1 VFYGGIKKT
10 MINKVFVVG
19 SGLMGS
25 GISQVCAQAGIEIL
39 LYDIDPEALK
49 RAVKSM
55 EWSLNKFFEKGKIT
69 EDGATVMK
77 RVRTVSDF
85 SNAGEADLLIEA
97 VFENLDLKRE
107 VCQKLDKAARPE
119 ALLASNT
126 SAISITELAAVTKRP
141 EKVLGLHFFSPVPMM
156 KAVEVIKGLSTSQET
171 AEMGKAFA
179 LGIGKEPIMVNM
191 DVAGFVINRINFPS
205 TMEAMRLVEQGVAT
219 VEDID
224 KGLRLASGR
233 KMGIFETGDMVGLDV
248 TYGAMMAMYRETG
261 DPRWYPPMLLRKK
274 VTAGQLGRKT
284 GKGWYKYTTKTAPE
298 KLNRQNRTGKIELRE
313 NP

>member
-1 VFYGGIKKT
+1 MT
-10 MINKVFVVG
+10 INKIFVVG

-25 GISQVCAQAGIEIL
+25 GISQACAQAGLDVL
-39 LYDIDPEALK
+39 LYDIDKEALE
-49 RAVKSM
+49 RAVKNM

-85 SNAGEADLLIEA
+85 SEAGEADLLIEA
-97 VFENLDLKRE
+97 VFEDLELKRE
-107 VCQKLDKAARPE
+107 VFQKLDEAAGPN

-126 SAISITELAAVTKRP
+126 SAISITELAAVTTRP

-156 KAVEVIKGLSTSQET
+156 KAVEVIKGLATSDET
-171 AEMGKAFA
+171 AWRGKEFA
-179 LGIGKEPIMVNM
+179 IQIGKEPIMVNR

-224 KGLRLASGR
+224 KGLKLASGR
-233 KMGIFETGDMVGLDV
+233 KMGIFETGDMVGLDI
-248 TYGAMMAMYRETG
+248 TYGALMAMYRETG

-284 GKGWYKYTTKTAPE
+284 GKGWYEYNEDGTRKKD
-298 KLNRQNRTGKIELRE
+298 
-313 NP
+313 

>member
-1 VFYGGIKKT
+1 MTIS
-10 MINKVFVVG
+10 KVFVVG

-25 GISQVCAQAGIEIL
+25 GISQVCAQAGLDVL
-39 LYDIDPEALK
+39 LYDIDEEALE
-49 RAVKSM
+49 RAVKNM
-55 EWSLNKFFEKGKIT
+55 AWSLNKFFEKGKIT

-85 SNAGEADLLIEA
+85 SEAGEADLLIEA
-97 VFENLDLKRE
+97 VFENLELKRE
-107 VCQKLDKAARPE
+107 VFQKLDEAAGPN

-126 SAISITELAAVTKRP
+126 SAISITELAAVTTRP

-156 KAVEVIKGLSTSQET
+156 KAVEVIKGLATSDET
-171 AEMGKAFA
+171 AWRGKEFA
-179 LGIGKEPIMVNM
+179 IQIGKEPIMVNR

-224 KGLRLASGR
+224 KGLKLASGR
-233 KMGIFETGDMVGLDV
+233 KMGIFETGDMVGLDI

-284 GKGWYKYTTKTAPE
+284 GKGWYEYNEDGTRKKD
-298 KLNRQNRTGKIELRE
+298 
-313 NP
+313 

>member
-1 VFYGGIKKT
+1 MTIS
-10 MINKVFVVG
+10 KVFVVG

-25 GISQVCAQAGIEIL
+25 GISQVCAQAGLDVL
-39 LYDIDPEALK
+39 LYDIDEEALE
-49 RAVKSM
+49 RAVKNM
-55 EWSLNKFFEKGKIT
+55 AWSLNKFFEKGKIT

-85 SNAGEADLLIEA
+85 SEAGEADLLIEA
-97 VFENLDLKRE
+97 VFEDLELKRE
-107 VCQKLDKAARPE
+107 VFQKLDEAAGPN

-126 SAISITELAAVTKRP
+126 SAISITELAAVTTRP

-156 KAVEVIKGLSTSQET
+156 KAVEVIKGLATSDET
-171 AEMGKAFA
+171 AQQGKAFA
-179 LGIGKEPIMVNM
+179 LKIGKEPIMVNR

-224 KGLRLASGR
+224 KGLKLASGR
-233 KMGIFETGDMVGLDV
+233 KMGIFETGDMVGLDI
-248 TYGAMMAMYRETG
+248 TYGALMAMYRETG

-284 GKGWYKYTTKTAPE
+284 GKGWYEYNEDGTRKKD
-298 KLNRQNRTGKIELRE
+298 
-313 NP
+313 

>member
-1 VFYGGIKKT
+1 MT
-10 MINKVFVVG
+10 INKVFVVG

-25 GISQVCAQAGIEIL
+25 GISQVCAQSGVEVL

-107 VCQKLDKAARPE
+107 VFQNLDKTARPE

-156 KAVEVIKGLSTSQET
+156 KAVEVIKGLATTDET
-171 AEMGKAFA
+171 AETGKAFA
-179 LGIGKEPIMVNM
+179 LQIGKEPIMVNM

-284 GKGWYKYTTKTAPE
+284 GKGWYEYHKDGTRKTE
-298 KLNRQNRTGKIELRE
+298 SDK
-313 NP
+313 